1 MHPGDGEVS
10 VWSENLAYALIQVV
24 HNFGAAAVLGGAVF
38 ALWPA
43 SRLDTGRAFGAL
55 ILVAWAVQIASGGLF
70 GLTSLAYYGETPD
83 LSHIAMAALIV
94 KVAAALS
101 GFLLAATYLLRGSTW
116 TRAGIRRTFLSLAAL
131 ATLALTAAAFL
142 RWFS

>member
-1 MHPGDGEVS
+1 MGA
-10 VWSENLAYALIQVV
+10 ENLAYALTQVI

-43 SRLDTGRAFGAL
+43 SRLGDGRQFAWL
-55 ILVAWAVQIASGGLF
+55 ILLAWGAQILSGGLF
-70 GLTSLAYYGETPD
+70 GVTSFYYYGEMPD
-83 LSHIAMAALIV
+83 LSSVAMSALVV
-94 KVAAALS
+94 KVAAAIT
-101 GFLLAATYLLRGSTW
+101 GFLLAAVYLARGKEW
-116 TRAGIRRTFLSLAAL
+116 GHAGVKRSFQGLAAL